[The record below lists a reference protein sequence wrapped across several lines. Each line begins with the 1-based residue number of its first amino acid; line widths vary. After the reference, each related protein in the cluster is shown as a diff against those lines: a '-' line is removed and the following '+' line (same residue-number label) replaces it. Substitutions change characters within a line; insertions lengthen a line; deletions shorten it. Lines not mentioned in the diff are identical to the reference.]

1 MSSEERK
8 KILQM
13 VAEGKISAEGAA
25 GLMRALDE
33 DGEPGTN
40 HADESA
46 EPEVEVLEGPASSGY
61 ENDASGGPR
70 QAQAPEFDRI
80 KERARRFALI
90 PLWVGIAITVLS
102 AWAIYAIQQ
111 NVGTN
116 FWFYCMTLPLL
127 LGVFLITL
135 GAGGRTSRWIYIDV
149 DRRNARPGEGPRHIT
164 LGFPVPLGF
173 VAWIFENFGHNF
185 SGMSKGRVEG
195 IVQMMN
201 ATRDST
207 EPLMINVDDD
217 DAHVQLYIG

>member
-1 MSSEERK
+1 MSSDREERK

-13 VAEGKISAEGAA
+13 VAEGKITAEGAA
-25 GLMRALDE
+25 GLMRALDD

-46 EPEVEVLEGPASSGY
+46 EPEVEVLQSPSGSGY
-61 ENDASGGPR
+61 ERAE
-70 QAQAPEFDRI
+70 APEFDRI
-80 KERARRFALI
+80 KERARRFALV
-90 PLWVGIAITVLS
+90 PLWVGIVITVLS

-111 NVGTN
+111 NAGTN
-116 FWFYCMTLPLL
+116 FWFYCMTVPLL
-127 LGVFLITL
+127 LGVLLITL

-149 DRRNARPGEGPRHIT
+149 DRRNAKPGDGPKHIT

-195 IVQMMN
+195 IIQMMN
-201 ATRDST
+201 ATRDSN

>member
-1 MSSEERK
+1 MSSDREARK

-13 VAEGKISAEGAA
+13 VAEGKITAEGAA
-25 GLMRALDE
+25 GLMRALDD

-46 EPEVEVLEGPASSGY
+46 EPEVEVLQSPSGSGY
-61 ENDASGGPR
+61 ERAE
-70 QAQAPEFDRI
+70 APEFDRI
-80 KERARRFALI
+80 KERARRFALV
-90 PLWVGIAITVLS
+90 PLWVGIVITVLS

-111 NVGTN
+111 NAGTN
-116 FWFYCMTLPLL
+116 FWFYCMTVPLL
-127 LGVFLITL
+127 LGVLLITL

-149 DRRNARPGEGPRHIT
+149 DRRNAKPGDGPKHIT

-195 IVQMMN
+195 IIQMMN
-201 ATRDST
+201 ATRDSN